1 MPYLADNGRL
11 KKKAERMRRENFLI
25 TNALRTIGLRY
36 WKTVMIFNP
45 YLTTRYYE
53 PRPGYQWV
61 DFIFA
66 DSNRKLHAIL
76 WYPKWGK
83 HNPHKYQLN
92 WMNEK
97 KQFLSERGIE
107 TLILKRGDTEQ
118 NYYARILMFLQLTHG
133 RRGLGS

>member
-1 MPYLADNGRL
+1 MPHLADNGRL

-36 WKTVMIFNP
+36 WKAVMIFNP
-45 YLTTRYYE
+45 HLTTRYYVA
-53 PRPGYQWV
+53 RPGYQWV

-66 DSNRKLHAIL
+66 DKKRKLHAIV

-83 HNPHKYQLN
+83 NNPHKYQLN

-97 KQFLSERGIE
+97 KRFLSERGIE